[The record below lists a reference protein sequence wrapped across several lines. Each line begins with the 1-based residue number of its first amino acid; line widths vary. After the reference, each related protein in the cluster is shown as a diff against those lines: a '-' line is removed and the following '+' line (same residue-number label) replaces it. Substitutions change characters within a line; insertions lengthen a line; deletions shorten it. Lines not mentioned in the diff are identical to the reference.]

1 MRPNLSGPE
10 LTSPRGALA
19 RATIAL
25 ALVGSV
31 LPLAAF
37 KPFSAVRD
45 ACPSCAPFAD
55 VVRLAEGGELVA
67 HVMAENLDA
76 LIVERFGEYRA
87 LQRAEIAEIVWQRNE
102 RRNLPSHDQLVLKN
116 GVVLHGTIVRDN
128 RDGYFVI
135 RVGAL
140 EHIAWAAQIES
151 VYREGRPRPVQEAPS
166 GEPVPAAPPATPDPG
181 APDASVTPKLPRR
194 PRPSATPSATP
205 PAGPRHGRGAAAPR
219 DVR

>member
-1 MRPNLSGPE
+1 MRPNLSGPD
-10 LTSPRGALA
+10 LSAPRGGLA
-19 RATIAL
+19 RAAVAL

-31 LPLAAF
+31 VPLAAF

-45 ACPSCAPFAD
+45 ACPRCAPFAD

-67 HVMAENLDA
+67 HVMAQNLDA
-76 LIVERFGEYRA
+76 LVVERFGEYRA
-87 LQRAEIAEIVWQRNE
+87 LQRAEVAAIVWQRNE

-140 EHIAWAAQIES
+140 EHIAWTAQIES
-151 VYREGRPRPVQEAPS
+151 VYREGRPRPVQESAS
-166 GEPVPAAPPATPDPG
+166 REPVLAAPPAASDPD

-194 PRPSATPSATP
+194 ATPSAAP
-205 PAGPRHGRGAAAPR
+205 PGGSRQGRRPAAPR